1 MSTLSIGLDE
11 TLQNYLLDSV
21 FEEHPLLRELREE
34 TAKLPQRNLQIAPEQ
49 GRFMAF
55 LARLIDA
62 RRYLEI
68 GTFTGYSSLAV
79 TMAMPPEGRTVA
91 CDISAEWTDIAQR
104 YWRRAG
110 VDERIRLELRP
121 ALETLETLLASG
133 AEESFDLAFIDADK
147 ESYID
152 YFERCHE
159 LVRPGGLIMLD
170 NTLWSGR
177 VVDATDT
184 SAGTEAI
191 RSFNRYLYRRERV
204 DVSLVPIGDGLTLVR
219 KR

>member
-1 MSTLSIGLDE
+1 
-11 TLQNYLLDSV
+11 
-21 FEEHPLLRELREE
+21 
-34 TAKLPQRNLQIAPEQ
+34 
-49 GRFMAF
+49 MAF
-55 LARLIDA
+55 LARLMDA

-68 GTFTGYSSLAV
+68 GTFTGYSSLAM
-79 TMAMPPEGRTVA
+79 TMAMPPDGRTVA
-91 CDISAEWTDIAQR
+91 CDISEEWTNIAQR
-104 YWRRAG
+104 YWRQAG
-110 VDERIRLELRP
+110 VAERIRLELRP

-147 ESYID
+147 ERYID

-177 VVDATDT
+177 VVDAADT

-191 RSFNRYLYRRERV
+191 RSFSRYLYKRERV
-204 DVSLVPIGDGLTLVR
+204 DVSLVTSGAGLPLCR
-219 KR
+219 RG